1 MRKSKEEFLECDL
14 LATTSEGDAVELFL
28 DTLLPFLLLGND
40 VFTKII
46 KKYNIISYSN
56 AMKQKSVFFYFNILN
71 LKATSP

>member
-28 DTLLPFLLLGND
+28 DTVLPFLLLGND

-46 KKYNIISYSN
+46 KNII
-56 AMKQKSVFFYFNILN
+56 III
-71 LKATSP
+71 

>member
-46 KKYNIISYSN
+46 KNIIISYSN